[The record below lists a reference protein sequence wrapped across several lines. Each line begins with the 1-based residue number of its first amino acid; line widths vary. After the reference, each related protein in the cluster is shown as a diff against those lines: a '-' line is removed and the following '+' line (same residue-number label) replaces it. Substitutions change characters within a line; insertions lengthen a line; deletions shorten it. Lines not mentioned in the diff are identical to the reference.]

1 MARGSDT
8 MEFQKLRLTFS
19 RAYPSL
25 YSTIYPLSQVS
36 APSIFTREGVDNAYP
51 IPPSLLHLLSG
62 FCQIVSRQRNTVEF
76 IEAEEEKIDTE
87 HVNTFVE

>member
-51 IPPSLLHLLSG
+51 ILLHLLSG

-76 IEAEEEKIDTE
+76 IEEEEEKIDTE